1 MGKLSA
7 LSVKAIAK
15 PGRHGDG
22 DGLCLNVATS
32 GTKSW
37 GQRIVIYDVNRVV
50 AAARRPDCAARVPEF
65 LHGLGRRTVAGV
77 IGVC

>member
-22 DGLCLNVATS
+22 DGLFLNVTTS

-37 GQRIVIYDVNRVV
+37 GQRIVINEKRCDVGPGSYPAVSLAQARYLAAGNRS
-50 AAARRPDCAARVPEF
+50 AAAE
-65 LHGLGRRTVAGV
+65 G
-77 IGVC
+77 